1 MTRHH
6 WWVLSVAALAWSF
19 DTMDQRIFI
28 LARGP
33 AIGSLLAAGTPPA
46 EITYYSGLAT
56 AIFMLGWAVGGFY
69 FGILGDRWGR
79 AKTMLLT
86 ILLYSA
92 FTGLSALSRGFW
104 DFSLYR
110 FLTGLGIGGEFAAG
124 VTLVAE
130 VMPASARAHA
140 LGLLQSFG
148 ALGNVLGSMLSLAI
162 LPLGW
167 RWMFVVGVLPALLVA
182 AVFRKVAEPEAWRR
196 SRAAS
201 GGQASRRGALADLF
215 SHPRWRRNTI
225 VGLTMAIAGVV
236 GLWGVGLW
244 TPELIREALTSASPE
259 TRSRYV
265 SLGALLQDTGAFLGI
280 SAFTLLTARIGR
292 RAAFAISFLIAFA
305 ATVWT
310 FRNLREPAQ
319 MLWMLPMLGFSTML
333 VVGGYAIYLPELYPT
348 RLRSSGVGF
357 CYNAGRV
364 VAAGGPFLLGTLT
377 MSLRN
382 SGVASPFRSAAVAV
396 STIYLLGV
404 VATAFAPETAGQPL
418 PEESI
423 EVV

>member
-1 MTRHH
+1 MTGRH
-6 WWVLSVAALAWSF
+6 WWILAVAALAWSF

-33 AIGSLLAAGTPPA
+33 AVASLLPAGTPTA
-46 EITYYSGLAT
+46 QITYYSGIST

-69 FGILGDRWGR
+69 FGVMGDRYGR
-79 AKTMLLT
+79 ARTMMVT
-86 ILLYSA
+86 VLLYSA

-110 FLTGLGIGGEFAAG
+110 FLTGLGVGGEFAAG

-130 VMPASARAHA
+130 SMPASARASA

-148 ALGNVLGSMLSLAI
+148 AIGNVIGSLLSLVI

-182 AVFRKVAEPEAWRR
+182 GVFGKVAEPEAWRLA
-196 SRAAS
+196 RAAPQKQS
-201 GGQASRRGALADLF
+201 VMSSLF
-215 SHPRWRRNTI
+215 LNPRWRRNTV
-225 VGLTMAIAGVV
+225 VGLVMAIAGVV

-244 TPELIREALTSASPE
+244 TPELIRESLSSASPE
-259 TRSRYV
+259 LRSRYV
-265 SLGALLQDTGAFLGI
+265 SLGALLQDAGAFLGI
-280 SAFTLLTARIGR
+280 SAFTILTAKIGR
-292 RAAFAISFLIAFA
+292 RPAFAISFVIAFA
-305 ATVWT
+305 ATAWT
-310 FRNLREPAQ
+310 FRNLHEPSQ

-333 VVGGYAIYLPELYPT
+333 VIGGYAIYLPELYPT

-357 CYNAGRV
+357 CYNAGRI
-364 VAAGGPFLLGTLT
+364 VAALGPFLLGSLT
-377 MSLRN
+377 MAFQK
-382 SGVASPFRSAAVAV
+382 SGVASPFRAAAVAV
-396 STIYLLGV
+396 ASVYLVGV

-418 PEESI
+418 PEE
-423 EVV
+423 